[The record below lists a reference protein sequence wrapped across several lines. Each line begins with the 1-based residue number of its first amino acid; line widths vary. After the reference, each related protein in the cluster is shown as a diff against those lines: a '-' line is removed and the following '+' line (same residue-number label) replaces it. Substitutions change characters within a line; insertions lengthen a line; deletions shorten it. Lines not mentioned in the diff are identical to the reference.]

1 MLLLMIVFLRHMGL
15 QGLALSRLCYGSV
28 ALLVYLPLLGKLTA
42 ENRSR
47 TCISPASLAYEAH
60 EEARP

>member
-15 QGLALSRLCYGSV
+15 EGLALSRLCYGSV
-28 ALLVYLPLLGKLTA
+28 ALLVYLPLLTKITA

-47 TCISPASLAYEAH
+47 TSIAPATLAYEAH

>member
-1 MLLLMIVFLRHMGL
+1 MGL

-28 ALLVYLPLLGKLTA
+28 ALLVYLPLLGQLAGKQHD
-42 ENRSR
+42 RDG
-47 TCISPASLAYEAH
+47 ISSLAIACKIR